1 MRQVWDKILLIPI
14 IGKIIRLIFKL
25 IRLIFNFRAFRLAFG
40 VILFCFNALFFS
52 ALIYGIDK
60 KMFATKFILVF
71 GILMFLSAIL
81 LAISIIIIIVDIS
94 AENSITK
101 LTNMYSGLFKW
112 VSNNDVGSA
121 TLVVKSLSQNEKVKE
136 YFKETGGIIIEES
149 RSDSKKFKVPSVEK
163 YFLGSVIEIVDLLDE
178 ATKEYLVSI
187 DRFIKFENSSKIY
200 KEKIIES
207 ILSVTFIASILAA
220 LKNGID
226 YYVNEETKN
235 VGIIIII
242 FVLSTA
248 VIVGLIVLNMYLKQ
262 KTENNAKNFLRF
274 IIKEIKS
281 KNEQEN

>member
-14 IGKIIRLIFKL
+14 IGEIIRLISKL
-25 IRLIFNFRAFRLAFG
+25 IRWIFNFRAFRLAFG

-52 ALIYGIDK
+52 ALIYDIDK